1 MKVGK
6 NESIMR
12 TVALVVFLFPIVISL
27 FLGTYVMAEVLEKP
41 DRELHLWPFKDSNG
55 FSFSSTELLIK
66 GLQKEYST
74 SDTITAQISV
84 TDPSFDCG
92 DLYITIY
99 NSGIVPNQVVTQ
111 SGFFDQCFL
120 QNNLLLPID
129 DEFSEQ
135 IDTPGQYEIK
145 AVMND
150 KADRNTITSN
160 EKFIVK

>member
-6 NESIMR
+6 NLTSMR
-12 TVALVVFLFPIVISL
+12 TVALVVFLFPVVISL
-27 FLGTYVMAEVLEKP
+27 FIGTFVMAEVLEKP
-41 DRELHLWPFKDSNG
+41 ERELNLWPFKDSG
-55 FSFSSTELLIK
+55 FSFSSSELLIK

-99 NSGIVPNQVVTQ
+99 NSGVVPKQVVTQ
-111 SGFFDQCFL
+111 SGFFDQCFQ

-129 DEFSEQ
+129 DKFSEQ
-135 IDTPGQYEIK
+135 IDTPGQYEII
-145 AVMND
+145 AEMND
-150 KADRNTITSN
+150 KTFRKIISAN